1 VDPQLVKCELTAPY
15 GPLTLTAKGSKAGTF
30 TNRVEV
36 RTPDGLTDSD
46 QADVTIVAPDV
57 ETCSTWVAK
66 NGCSGTDVLRPE
78 QANTVVNASLP
89 AGFIRITCC
98 VSVCYVLV

>member
-1 VDPQLVKCELTAPY
+1 VQPQLLKCELTAPY
-15 GPLTLTAKGSKAGTF
+15 GPLTLTAKGSKTGTF

-36 RTPDGLTDSD
+36 RTPDGLIDTD

-66 NGCSGTDVLRPE
+66 NGCGGTNILNT
-78 QANTVVNASLP
+78 ANADKVVNVTQP
-89 AGFIRITCC
+89 DTVIRILCC
-98 VSVCYVLV
+98 VSAYHVD